1 MLGTVSYFDFDWIS
15 CFEPRYV
22 EVRAIPTGQEAMVEV
37 SGPTIRG
44 RTSASETVRSYVS
57 PATGDRLT
65 PKFGLTLS

>member
-1 MLGTVSYFDFDWIS
+1 MHFFK
-15 CFEPRYV
+15 PRYV
-22 EVRAIPTGQEAMVEV
+22 EVRAIPTGQSSTLVEV